1 MRSQHGR
8 RRGRGEHGDATLS
21 FVLVTPVV
29 LVMIMACVY
38 LAMWSNAQHV
48 VTAAAQ
54 EGLSAARVENGTE
67 QAGED
72 RANRFLDALA
82 PARLVERSVSATR
95 DTEEAQVQVS
105 GMVESLVPGL
115 RLRVHATATAPVEVF
130 RPDPGSP

>member
-1 MRSQHGR
+1 MRYEEGR

-29 LVMIMACVY
+29 LVMIMASVY
-38 LAMWSNAQHV
+38 AAMWSHAQHV

-54 EGLSAARVENGTE
+54 EGLAAARVETGTQ

-72 RANRFLDALA
+72 RANFFLDALA
-82 PARLVERSVSATR
+82 PSRLVERSVSASR
-95 DTEEAQVQVS
+95 DTDQAQVEVS
-105 GMVESLVPGL
+105 GMVESLVPGV

-130 RPDPGSP
+130 RADPGG